1 MSLVLASAAILA
13 LSFPQAA
20 QSTPKAGGCIVC
32 HGEQGAQHAAGVHAK
47 SGIGCTDCHGG
58 TDGPLDAEQA
68 HGTALLALKRPREIV
83 DSCGG
88 CHADVQRMR
97 HFGLRTDQ
105 LSLYATSRHGE
116 RLAQDPDAPVATC
129 VSCHGAHAI
138 LRPRD
143 PRSPV
148 HPFHQAETCG
158 KCHADQQAMARFGLA
173 ADAVEQYKASVHGHK
188 LLAEHNSAAPACS
201 DCHGSHGAAPP
212 RVQEVE
218 SVCGQCHSTVQE
230 AFEQSPH
237 FATASSGSVVQCA
250 TCHSHHAVLPASV
263 ALFEGEQE
271 GHCGSCHSG
280 TDDAGTRVAADLHG
294 SLSKLQRTLDD
305 AERAVSEAGARG
317 LFLGDARDYLED
329 AHSLLL
335 RARSRSHTLSTDAMH
350 DVLNRGLGAV
360 QTTLESLELRQRG
373 FRDRRIFTGI
383 FFAVSLAFALAL
395 WLYSR
400 EISGPLRRRRRGRE
414 ARRGT

>member
-1 MSLVLASAAILA
+1 MTFVLAHAALLA
-13 LSFPQAA
+13 LAFLADA
-20 QSTPKAGGCIVC
+20 QSSPAQGGCIVC
-32 HGEQGAQHAAGVHAK
+32 HGEQGAQHATGVHARA
-47 SGIGCTDCHGG
+47 GIGCTDCHGG
-58 TDGPLDAEQA
+58 TDGPLDAQEA
-68 HGTALLALKRPREIV
+68 HGTTLLTLKRPREIV

-88 CHADVQRMR
+88 CHANVQRMR

-116 RLAQDPDAPVATC
+116 RLAQDPEAPVATC
-129 VSCHGAHAI
+129 VSCHGTHAI
-138 LRPRD
+138 LSPRD

-148 HPFHQAETCG
+148 HGFHQVETCG
-158 KCHADQQAMARFGLA
+158 KCHSDAQAMARFGLP
-173 ADAVEQYKASVHGHK
+173 ADAVEQYKASVHGRK
-188 LLAEHNSAAPACS
+188 LLEEHNSAAPACS

-237 FATASSGSVVQCA
+237 FLAASSPTAVQCA
-250 TCHSHHAVLPASV
+250 TCHSHHAVQTV
-263 ALFEGEQE
+263 TVELFQGEQE
-271 GHCGSCHSG
+271 GHCGSCHAG
-280 TDDAGTRVAADLHG
+280 EDDPGARVAADLHD
-294 SLSKLQRTLDD
+294 SLSHLESTLDN
-305 AERAVSEAGARG
+305 AQRAVSDAGARG

-329 AHSLLL
+329 ARSLLL

-400 EISGPLRRRRRGRE
+400 EISGPLRRRRRGPE

>member
-1 MSLVLASAAILA
+1 MSLALAHAALLA
-13 LSFPQAA
+13 LVLPQEPEATPAA
-20 QSTPKAGGCIVC
+20 RGCTVC
-32 HGEQGAQHAAGVHAK
+32 HGEQGVQHAAGVHAK
-47 SGIGCTDCHGG
+47 AGLGCTDCHGG
-58 TDGPLDAEQA
+58 VDGPLDAAEA
-68 HGTALLALKRPREIV
+68 HGSSLLALKRPREIV

-129 VSCHGAHAI
+129 ASCHGSHAI
-138 LRPRD
+138 LSPRD

-148 HPFHQAETCG
+148 HPFHQVQTCG
-158 KCHADQQAMARFGLA
+158 KCHSDAEAMARFGLA
-173 ADAVEQYKASVHGHK
+173 PGGVELYRSSVHGRK
-188 LLAEHNSAAPACS
+188 LLEERNLAAPACS

-218 SVCGQCHSTVQE
+218 AVCGHCHSTVQE

-237 FATASSGSVVQCA
+237 VLAASAQTTVQCA
-250 TCHSHHAVLPASV
+250 TCHSHHAIQPASV
-263 ALFEGEQE
+263 DLFQGEGE
-271 GHCGSCHSG
+271 GHCTACHS
-280 TDDAGTRVAADLHG
+280 DDDGARVAADLHG
-294 SLSKLQRTLDD
+294 SLRQLEQTLGD
-305 AERAVSEAGARG
+305 AERKVSEAGTRG

-329 AHSLLL
+329 ARSLLL
-335 RARSRSHTLSTDAMH
+335 RARARSHTLSTDAMH

-360 QTTLESLELRQRG
+360 QTTLESLELQRRG
-373 FRDRRIFTGI
+373 YRDRRILTGI
-383 FFAVSLAFALAL
+383 LFAVSLAFALAL

-400 EISGPLRRRRRGRE
+400 EIRGPLRHAGRGRE
-414 ARRGT
+414 ARGGS